1 MIIRSLEPEVK
12 ILVDRDPVKTSFE
25 EWAKPGHFS
34 RTITKGHD
42 TTTWIWNLHADAHD
56 FDSHTNDLEEISRK
70 VFSAHFGQLSI
81 IFLWLS
87 GMYFY
92 GARFSNYEVWLNGP
106 THIGPSAQVVR
117 PIVGQEILNGDVG
130 GGFRGIQITS
140 DFFQIWRASGITS
153 KLQLYCTAIGAL
165 VFAAL
170 MLFAGW
176 FHYHKAAPKL
186 AWFQDVESMLN
197 HHLAGL
203 LGLRSLSWAGHQVY
217 VSLPINQFLNA
228 RVYPKE
234 IPLLHEFILNRYLLA
249 QLYPS
254 FAEGATP
261 FFTLNWSKYAE
272 FLTFRGGL
280 DPVIGALW
288 LTDIAHHHFVVRF
301 LIASH
306 IYRTNWG
313 IGHGL
318 KDILEAHKGPFTG
331 QGHKGLYVILT
342 TSWHAQLSL
351 NLAMLGSLTIVV
363 AHHMYSMP
371 LYPYLVAHH
380 MYSIPP
386 YPYLATDYA
395 IFMVRDYDPAT
406 RYNDL
411 LDRVLRHRDAIIS
424 HLNWACIFLGFH
436 SFGLYIHNDTMSAL
450 GRPQDMFSDI
460 AIQLQLH

>member
-1 MIIRSLEPEVK
+1 MIIRSPEPEVK
-12 ILVDRDPVKTSFE
+12 ILVDRDPIKTSFE
-25 EWAKPGHFS
+25 EWARPGHFS
-34 RTITKGHD
+34 RTIAKGPD

-56 FDSHTNDLEEISRK
+56 FDSHTSDLEEISRK

-87 GMYFY
+87 GMYFH
-92 GARFSNYEVWLNGP
+92 GARFSNYEAWLSDP
-106 THIGPSAQVVR
+106 THIRPSAQVVW

-140 DFFQIWRASGITS
+140 GFFQIWRASGITS
-153 KLQLYCTAIGAL
+153 ELQLYCTAIGAL

-203 LGLRSLSWAGHQVY
+203 LGLGSLSWAGHQVH

-228 RVYPKE
+228 GVDPKE
-234 IPLLHEFILNRYLLA
+234 IPLPHEFILNRDLLA

-261 FFTLNWSKYAE
+261 FFTLNWSKYSE

-280 DPVIGALW
+280 DPVTGGLW
-288 LTDIAHHHFVVRF
+288 LTDIAHHHLAIAILF
-301 LIASH
+301 LIAGH
-306 IYRTNWG
+306 MYRTNWG
-313 IGHGL
+313 IGHSI
-318 KDILEAHKGPFTG
+318 KDILESHKGPFTG
-331 QGHKGLYVILT
+331 QGHKGLYEILT
-342 TSWHAQLSL
+342 TSWHAQLAL

-371 LYPYLVAHH
+371 
-380 MYSIPP
+380 P
-386 YPYLATDYA
+386 YPYLATDYGTQLSLFTHHMWIGGFLIVGAAAHAA
-395 IFMVRDYDPAT
+395 IFMVRDYDPTT

-411 LDRVLRHRDAIIS
+411 LTVSLGIAMQSYHIS
-424 HLNWACIFLGFH
+424 TGYVYF
-436 SFGLYIHNDTMSAL
+436 
-450 GRPQDMFSDI
+450 
-460 AIQLQLH
+460 